1 MHLLRYTLD
10 EAAMS
15 LWRGRRSS
23 LLSTAT
29 IAIALFVTGA
39 FLVVTSNLERLAQEW
54 SGAAEMSV
62 YLADQVTGTDRASI
76 ERTLRAAP
84 VVLDVQFVS
93 KEQALGRFRQT
104 FPDLAG
110 TLGSLD
116 ENPLPA
122 SLEVRLQSSADAQ
135 QGIDALVSSVR
146 TMSGVSDVRYD
157 KEWLDRLLRGLRV
170 LRVVGFSLAG
180 ALILAAALTI
190 GNVVRLALNA
200 RHDEIEIMHLVGAP
214 TTYVRGPFVMEGA
227 LHGGLG
233 ALVALVAL
241 AATYALLRTPFLV
254 PLASA
259 LNLSTVRFLPAP
271 VALSLLAGGLGVGA
285 LAGVIASRRA

>member
-1 MHLLRYTLD
+1 MN
-10 EAAMS
+10 EI
-15 LWRGRRSS
+15 
-23 LLSTAT
+23 STA
-29 IAIALFVTGA
+29 V
-39 FLVVTSNLERLAQEW
+39 
-54 SGAAEMSV
+54 AATPV
-62 YLADQVTGTDRASI
+62 
-76 ERTLRAAP
+76 AAP
-84 VVLDVQFVS
+84 HTFGARSIGSVMAWVMV
-93 KEQALGRFRQT
+93 ALA
-104 FPDLAG
+104 PA
-110 TLGSLD
+110 TLFGFWLYGW
-116 ENPLPA
+116 PA
-122 SLEVRLQSSADAQ
+122 IYLW
-135 QGIDALVSSVR
+135 LV
-146 TMSGVSDVRYD
+146 T
-157 KEWLDRLLRGLRV
+157 
-170 LRVVGFSLAG
+170 VGFSLAG